1 MLKAQQISKTYG
13 TGNEAARALREIG
26 LELGK
31 GEMVAVTGPS
41 GCGKTTLLHVLAGLE
56 TADSGSIWLGDDALH
71 GLKEKELAEV
81 RLRRMGFVF
90 QSYHLVPVLS
100 AEENIQLPLLAAGL
114 SRKEATE
121 RSQEMLELVGL
132 SDKRKA
138 YPSQLSGGQNQRVAI
153 ARAVAGRPD
162 ILFADEPTGAL
173 DSGTAEQIMGLL
185 ELMNRQYGMT
195 LLLVTHDERQAA
207 RMQRQIRM
215 FNGRIVEDGG
225 TAGC

>member
-56 TADSGSIWLGDDALH
+56 KADSGSIWLGDDALH

-81 RLRRMGFVF
+81 RLKRMGFVF
-90 QSYHLVPVLS
+90 QSYHLVPVLN

-121 RSQEMLELVGL
+121 RSREMLELVGL
-132 SDKRKA
+132 KDKRAA

-207 RMQRQIRM
+207 LMQRQIRM
-215 FNGRIVEDGG
+215 FNGRIVGDGG